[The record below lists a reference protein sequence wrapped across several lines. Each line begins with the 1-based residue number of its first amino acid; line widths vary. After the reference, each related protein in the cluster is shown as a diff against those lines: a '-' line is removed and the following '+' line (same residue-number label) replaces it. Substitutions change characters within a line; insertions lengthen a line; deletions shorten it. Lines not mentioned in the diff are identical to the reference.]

1 MLALS
6 TMAFTL
12 LFSVWLMIG
21 VLAIKIKTENNF
33 SASQMEWMIAAA
45 ILAGALPRIHFGIW
59 ADRFGGRSMMIG
71 LLLFSAVP
79 TYLFSQAHTYW
90 EYVACALLFG
100 LAGNSFTSG
109 ISWNSA
115 WFPNDCKGL
124 ALGVFGSGN
133 VGASGTKLMVGLFPA
148 VLTLVPVGGY
158 LGGVIPG
165 GWRFIPSFYSA
176 LLVLM
181 AIAVFLFAPKVDRK
195 PGQGK
200 STREIF
206 SPLKQA
212 RVWRFG
218 LYYVVVFGAYVAL
231 TGWLP
236 SFYHNTYKLEIRE
249 AALLTALFIFPA
261 SLLRPVGGWLSESLR
276 APNRDLLGLLDH
288 VRSVDGSLRD

>member
-1 MLALS
+1 M
-6 TMAFTL
+6 
-12 LFSVWLMIG
+12 
-21 VLAIKIKTENNF
+21 
-33 SASQMEWMIAAA
+33 
-45 ILAGALPRIHFGIW
+45 
-59 ADRFGGRSMMIG
+59 
-71 LLLFSAVP
+71 
-79 TYLFSQAHTYW
+79 
-90 EYVACALLFG
+90 
-100 LAGNSFTSG
+100 
-109 ISWNSA
+109 
-115 WFPNDCKGL
+115 
-124 ALGVFGSGN
+124 FGSGN

-231 TGWLP
+231 SGWLP

-249 AALLTALFIFPA
+249 AALLTAFFIFPA
-261 SLLRPVGGWLSESLR
+261 SLLRPVSGWLSESLR

-288 VRSVDGSLRD
+288 VRRVDGSLRD